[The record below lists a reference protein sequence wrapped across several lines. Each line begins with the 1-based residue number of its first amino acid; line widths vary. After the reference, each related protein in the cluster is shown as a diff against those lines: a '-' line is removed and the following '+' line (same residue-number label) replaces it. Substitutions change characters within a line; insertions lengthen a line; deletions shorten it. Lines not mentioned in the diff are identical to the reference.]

1 MMTTEIGAQPVPRNK
16 NRRVAFVGQPNTG
29 KSTFFNRVTKSTAGV
44 ANWPGLTVDFM
55 QAEIKKDDKIIE
67 FVDLPGI
74 YDLEGFTEDEKVVQ
88 DFLQN
93 YSVDLIVCVINASQI
108 DRQIMMPLQIKS
120 LGLPCLVAL
129 NMADEVKRFGVKI
142 NTAQLSE
149 HLGMPVYTISAK
161 YGSGCGI
168 AIDGI
173 WKTVSELE
181 HSYKVVELVQCCKSK
196 KITEADLKN
205 AMDQGITMPPSNLV
219 TFTNRMDSVLLHPFF
234 GLPIFF
240 LSMLLLFLFIWNVGM
255 PAQEPVEEFTNWL
268 VDAAL
273 EPGLAFLPEGVK
285 DFIIEGPYTGFASL
299 LGFVPLVAFFFVLM
313 TALEDSGYL
322 SRAAYLMDNIMRK
335 AGLDGR
341 GFVMQLFG
349 FGCNVPAIMGTRTIR
364 SKSQRLLSILVIPF
378 ALCSARLQVFVFFL
392 GIILPSYLGAV
403 ALWLLY
409 LISFVVAFVMAAIFN
424 ASGQFKSKDPFV
436 IELPPYRTPT
446 IRQVAINVWN
456 EMKTFVQKLSVFM
469 IIGTTITWYL
479 TSFPEGT
486 EGLESY
492 AGQIGEFFQPLME
505 PLGINPLL
513 TVSLIIGFVAKEVQL
528 AAVALMYGLGEES
541 EALRETLGNAINFQ
555 QGFSYCLFSLLYV
568 PCLTTVATIWGETKS
583 ARFTIFS
590 VVVSMVVAWIVAFG
604 FYQSYNLIAGI

>member
-1 MMTTEIGAQPVPRNK
+1 MITTESGAQPVPRNK

-29 KSTFFNRVTKSTAGV
+29 KSTFFNRVTNSTAGV

-55 QAEIKKDDKIIE
+55 QAEIKKDDKTIE
-67 FVDLPGI
+67 FVDMPGI

-88 DFLQN
+88 DFLEN

-142 NTAQLSE
+142 NTAKLSE

-173 WKTVSELE
+173 WKTVNELDQ
-181 HSYKVVELVQCCKSK
+181 SYKVVDLVQCCKSNR
-196 KITEADLKN
+196 ITEADLKN

-273 EPGLAFLPEGVK
+273 EPGLAFLPERVK
-285 DFIIEGPYTGFASL
+285 NFIIEGPYTGFASL

-392 GIILPSYLGAV
+392 GIILPNYLGAV

-486 EGLESY
+486 GGLESY

-505 PLGINPLL
+505 PIGINPLL

-590 VVVSMVVAWIVAFG
+590 VIVSMVVAWIVAFG
-604 FYQSYNLIAGI
+604 FYQTYNLITGA

>member
-1 MMTTEIGAQPVPRNK
+1 MITTEIGAQPVPRNK

-29 KSTFFNRVTKSTAGV
+29 KSTFFNRVTNSTAGV

-55 QAEIKKDDKIIE
+55 QAEIKKDDKTIE

-108 DRQIMMPLQIKS
+108 DRQIMMPLQINS

-142 NTAQLSE
+142 NTAKLSE

-173 WKTVSELE
+173 WKTVNELDQ
-181 HSYKVVELVQCCKSK
+181 SYKVVDLVQCCKSNR
-196 KITEADLKN
+196 ITEADLKN

-273 EPGLAFLPEGVK
+273 EPGLAFLPETVIN
-285 DFIIEGPYTGFASL
+285 FIIEGPYTGFASL

-392 GIILPSYLGAV
+392 GIILPNYLGAV

-479 TSFPEGT
+479 TSFPEGAG
-486 EGLESY
+486 GLESY

-505 PLGINPLL
+505 PIGINPLL

-590 VVVSMVVAWIVAFG
+590 VIVSMVVAWIVAFG
-604 FYQSYNLIAGI
+604 FYQTYNLITGA